1 LSEKYRIIKKLKK
14 LETLL
19 FIPFCHETDEE
30 LEKRYNDG
38 LLMNYLRTLE
48 KLKVEQSNDLK

>member
-1 LSEKYRIIKKLKK
+1 MSEKYRIIKKVKK

>member
-1 LSEKYRIIKKLKK
+1 LSEKDRIIKKIKR
-14 LETLL
+14 LETIL

-38 LLMNYLRTLE
+38 LLMNYLRALE
-48 KLKVEQSNDLK
+48 KLKVEQSNDIK

>member
-1 LSEKYRIIKKLKK
+1 LSEKYRIIKKVKK

>member
-1 LSEKYRIIKKLKK
+1 LSEKDRIIKKVKR
-14 LETLL
+14 LEALL

-30 LEKRYNDG
+30 LEKRHSDG